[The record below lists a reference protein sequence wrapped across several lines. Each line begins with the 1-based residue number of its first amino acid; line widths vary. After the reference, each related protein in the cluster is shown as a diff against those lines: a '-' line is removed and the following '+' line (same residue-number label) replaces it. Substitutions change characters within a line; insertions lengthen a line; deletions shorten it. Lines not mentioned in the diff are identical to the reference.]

1 MDGNCRCRLRMQ
13 GEPAAIFVRGVH
25 HVQVTVLK
33 NDIEQALKQLKRKLQ
48 TDGVLKELKNKRY
61 YEKPSVKK
69 KRKQLEAERRR
80 RKAARKF
87 RKPERD

>member
-1 MDGNCRCRLRMQ
+1 MQ
-13 GEPAAIFVRGVH
+13 GQVAGIFVRGVH
-25 HVQVTVLK
+25 NVQVTVLK

>member
-1 MDGNCRCRLRMQ
+1 M
-13 GEPAAIFVRGVH
+13 
-25 HVQVTVLK
+25 QVTVLK

-48 TDGVLKELKNKRY
+48 TDGVLKELKNKRF

>member
-1 MDGNCRCRLRMQ
+1 MDGICRCRLRMQ
-13 GEPAAIFVRGVH
+13 GEPPAIFVRGAH
-25 HVQVTVLK
+25 YVQVTVLK

>member
-1 MDGNCRCRLRMQ
+1 MQ
-13 GEPAAIFVRGVH
+13 GDPAAIFVRGAH
-25 HVQVTVLK
+25 YVQVTVLK

-80 RKAARKF
+80 RESR
-87 RKPERD
+87 PEIQET